1 MDEHDVVPKL
11 SGPELRKKKL
21 LEYLAAKGKLRPP
34 NPKPYLRDNLI
45 KPQTSVKSVTS
56 DEEKEN
62 QEDLKTPARATRPGP
77 GLIGTVPPQSK
88 KKLTAAQEER
98 LRKLQEWRQAKG
110 ISYKRPP
117 MPVRQRVKKTPVIP
131 EHYWTAM
138 EEEEEAHS
146 LVCTI
151 DRSLDDCIKLL
162 QEGCPSEQVM
172 EVLSRVPMA
181 KKFAK
186 YWICQARLMERS
198 GNLEVLPLFEEA
210 ERVVLEPVDDL
221 RAVVFEI
228 MKKKETALGGASD
241 GPQFCAVGKEN
252 SLGQEAQE
260 TAGPTTP
267 IAMSAMIRG
276 DKEGSSVVK
285 YKITATPGGRR
296 SQQQE
301 SMKLD
306 GQELRFFTPVRRSV
320 RIGRSATRYPAALQE
335 HDPCVASFRDLLAE
349 EEREADADP
358 NQNSPLYIY
367 RANEAL
373 KDQVHIQLF

>member
-1 MDEHDVVPKL
+1 
-11 SGPELRKKKL
+11 
-21 LEYLAAKGKLRPP
+21 
-34 NPKPYLRDNLI
+34 
-45 KPQTSVKSVTS
+45 
-56 DEEKEN
+56 
-62 QEDLKTPARATRPGP
+62 
-77 GLIGTVPPQSK
+77 
-88 KKLTAAQEER
+88 
-98 LRKLQEWRQAKG
+98 
-110 ISYKRPP
+110 
-117 MPVRQRVKKTPVIP
+117 MPVRQCVKKTPVIP
-131 EHYWTAM
+131 EHYWTRM

-172 EVLSRVPMA
+172 EVLSRVPIA

-210 ERVVLEPVDDL
+210 VRVVLEPVDDL

-228 MKKKETALGGASD
+228 MKKKETALG
-241 GPQFCAVGKEN
+241 AVGKED

-260 TAGPTTP
+260 TALSTTP
-267 IAMSAMIRG
+267 VAMSAMIRG
-276 DKEGSSVVK
+276 EKEGSSVVK
-285 YKITATPGGRR
+285 YKITATPGGWW
-296 SQQQE
+296 SQQE

-349 EEREADADP
+349 EEREAGADP